1 MIKEFILNDRAKQK
15 VSRTKDS
22 RDFMLY
28 MIANLDLHYL
38 NFPFGVEGVFS
49 GPCLSS
55 FIKPMIDNK

>member
-1 MIKEFILNDRAKQK
+1 MIEYYKK
-15 VSRTKDS
+15 VSRTNDS
-22 RDFMLY
+22 RDFKLY
-28 MIANLDLHYL
+28 MMAKLDLNYR